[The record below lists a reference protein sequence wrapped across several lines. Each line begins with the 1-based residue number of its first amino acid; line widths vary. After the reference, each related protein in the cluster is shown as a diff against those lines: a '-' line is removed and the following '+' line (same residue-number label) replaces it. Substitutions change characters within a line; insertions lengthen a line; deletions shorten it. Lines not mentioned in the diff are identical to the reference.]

1 MEVNQGRTTGAFPHC
16 GRVFACD
23 DVLGV
28 TDIRLSTDAYQ
39 HIVESGIPFVSASP
53 SGLNW
58 GNKYSFGNTQ
68 PYMVTAPVV
77 GCASHP
83 SKFMKANVDNPFY
96 SSEAVGELRPD
107 FDGFSI
113 NLCFKFMSQAEYGVI
128 GSTFGN
134 TPTGNGYRGQRIRI
148 TVQNHCLA
156 PANSVYTLI
165 DIFVDYAYY
174 RGLGIDL
181 SLPTNPSANTIDLQ
195 TNGSSLIVGNINN
208 VHIVGQLPA
217 TMFRALSCQASAFFR
232 YEIPRAPNGTHWTAY
247 LSSFTDVYGTTY
259 VEPQFPESI
268 NPAIGVNMGGCGI
281 IGVNLK
287 TYWTGRGIVPTGVPG
302 GSGGSRVITTYDN
315 EQTSPLPAMG
325 GANEALVY
333 SRLTERGRAAIAAS
347 WPALSIMSRR
357 VGGVLK
363 PIVGHS
369 GVFTEN
375 AYGVYEE
382 SRTFQI
388 QCPQGATRFVLIALV
403 RTIAGAGVHTVS
415 STLTNEANTSFQ
427 TLFSTTN
434 TAGTSYRYVYLN
446 GTLSIPMRPTAGLVE
461 RYSLRL
467 RSQKSVPRATQIVTP
482 YLADGVIAF
491 YLAFYQ

>member
-1 MEVNQGRTTGAFPHC
+1 MEVNQGRTTTAFPHC

-28 TDIRLSTDAYQ
+28 TDIRLSSDAYQ

-58 GNKYSFGNTQ
+58 GNKYSNANQLGQ
-68 PYMVTAPVV
+68 LVTAPVV

-83 SKFMKANVDNPFY
+83 LGFMSAIVDNPFY
-96 SSEAVGELRPD
+96 SSESVGELRPD
-107 FDGFSI
+107 FDGFAV
-113 NLCFKFMSQAEYGVI
+113 NLCFKFMSQYDYGRLGPTFSYTET
-128 GSTFGN
+128 GS
-134 TPTGNGYRGQRIRI
+134 GYRGQRIRI

-165 DIFVDYAYY
+165 DIFVDYSWYK
-174 RGLGIDL
+174 INVDPT
-181 SLPTNPSANTIDLQ
+181 LPANPTANTIDLQ
-195 TNGSSLIVGNINN
+195 TNVRGLTVGDINN
-208 VHIVGQLPA
+208 VYIVGQLPA

-232 YEIPRAPNGTHWTAY
+232 YEIPRAADGSAWLGYTNAFIDPGG
-247 LSSFTDVYGTTY
+247 STY
-259 VEPQFPESI
+259 VNPKFDESI
-268 NPAIGVNMGGCGI
+268 NSAIGVEMGGCGI
-281 IGVNLK
+281 IGCNLK

-315 EQTSPLPAMG
+315 EQASPLPAMG

-333 SRLTERGRAAIAAS
+333 SRLRERGRAAIAAS
-347 WPALSIMSRR
+347 WPALSVMSRR

-375 AYGVYEE
+375 AYGVYDE

-403 RTIAGAGVHTVS
+403 RTIAGAGIHTVS

-446 GTLSIPMRPTAGLVE
+446 GTLSIPMRPNSGLVE

-467 RSQKSVPRATQIVTP
+467 RSQKSVPRSTQIVTP

>member
-1 MEVNQGRTTGAFPHC
+1 MEVNQGRTTTAFPHC

-28 TDIRLSTDAYQ
+28 TDIRLSSDAYQ

-58 GNKYSFGNTQ
+58 GNKYSHGNIQ

-77 GCASHP
+77 GCASH
-83 SKFMKANVDNPFY
+83 STGWFGSNVDNPFY

-107 FDGFSI
+107 FDGFAV
-113 NLCFKFMSQAEYGVI
+113 NLCFKFMSQYEYGRLGPAFSYTET
-128 GSTFGN
+128 GS
-134 TPTGNGYRGQRIRI
+134 GYRGQRIRI

-195 TNGSSLIVGNINN
+195 TTNIQGLNVGEILNL
-208 VHIVGQLPA
+208 HIIGQLPA

-232 YEIPRAPNGTHWTAY
+232 YEIPRAADG
-247 LSSFTDVYGTTY
+247 FTWMAGINAFFDGANTY
-259 VEPQFPESI
+259 VSANFDESI
-268 NPAIGVNMGGCGI
+268 NSAIGVEMGGCGI
-281 IGVNLK
+281 IGCNLK
-287 TYWTGRGIVPTGVPG
+287 TYWTGRGIVPTGVAG

-315 EQTSPLPAMG
+315 EQASPLPAMG

-333 SRLTERGRAAIAAS
+333 SRLRERGRAAIAAS
-347 WPALSIMSRR
+347 WPALSVMSRR

-375 AYGVYEE
+375 AYGVYDE
-382 SRTFQI
+382 SRTFQV

-403 RTIAGAGVHTVS
+403 RTIAGAGIHTVS

-446 GTLSIPMRPTAGLVE
+446 GTLSIPMRPNSGLVE

-467 RSQKSVPRATQIVTP
+467 RSQKSVPRSTQIVTP